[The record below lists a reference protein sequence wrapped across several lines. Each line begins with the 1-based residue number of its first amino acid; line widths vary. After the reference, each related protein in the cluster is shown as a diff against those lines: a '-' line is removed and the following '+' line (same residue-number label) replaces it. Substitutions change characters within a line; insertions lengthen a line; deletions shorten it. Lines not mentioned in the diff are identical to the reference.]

1 LTKVTKKSGGPQTE
15 EGKAVASRNSLK
27 TGAYSSIVV
36 LPGEDEADFHE
47 LETQFMSDF
56 SPQDIAEVAMVRQ
69 LAVSVWK
76 KLRLERLEQSAALMA
91 LNRSFNEYDFSP
103 YDIHLDSAMIEL
115 IPELDSFTEDY
126 VKIMSEMC
134 FYVARFEVNSVS
146 LDDVKVMQLEY
157 PALYLYVIEQGQEE
171 DLIFDKNPTPAD
183 VLKQSVLYSDGDS
196 VNLIPFVINDTINY
210 ARNVVRAYS
219 RRDEIKAAVKAVK
232 EKRLL
237 TIMELDKP
245 RRVHSDL
252 DRAFYRTLSELR
264 KHQQW
269 RQARNII
276 DVTPKLPA

>member
-1 LTKVTKKSGGPQTE
+1 MTKVTKKSGGSQTE

-47 LETQFMSDF
+47 LETQFISDF
-56 SPQDIAEVAMVRQ
+56 SPQDIAEVAMVSQ
-69 LAVSVWK
+69 LAVTVWK
-76 KLRLERLEQSAALMA
+76 KLRLERLEQSAALTA
-91 LNRSFNEYDFSP
+91 LNRSFSEYDFNP
-103 YDIHLDSAMIEL
+103 YDIQLDSAMIEL
-115 IPELDSFTEDY
+115 IPVLDSFTEDY
-126 VKIMSEMC
+126 VQAMRDMF

-146 LDDVKVMQLEY
+146 LDDVKVMALEY
-157 PALYLYVIEQGQEE
+157 PALYLYVIEQGKEE
-171 DLIFDKNPTPAD
+171 GLIFDKNPTPAD
-183 VLKQSVLYSDGDS
+183 VLKQSVVYDDGGS
-196 VNLIPFVINDTINY
+196 VNLIPFVINGTIDY
-210 ARNVVRAYS
+210 ARNVVRVYS
-219 RRDEIKAAVKAVK
+219 RRDEIKAAVKSVK

-237 TIMELDKP
+237 VIMELDKP

>member
-1 LTKVTKKSGGPQTE
+1 MTKVTKKSGGPQTE

-47 LETQFMSDF
+47 LETQLISDF

-115 IPELDSFTEDY
+115 IPELGSFTEDY

-196 VNLIPFVINDTINY
+196 VNLIPFVINDTIDY

>member
-1 LTKVTKKSGGPQTE
+1 MTKVTKKSGGPQTE

-47 LETQFMSDF
+47 LETQFISDF
-56 SPQDIAEVAMVRQ
+56 SPQDIAEVAMVSQ
-69 LAVSVWK
+69 LAVTVWK
-76 KLRLERLEQSAALMA
+76 KLRLERLEQSAALTA
-91 LNRSFNEYDFSP
+91 LNRSFSEYDFNP
-103 YDIHLDSAMIEL
+103 YDIQLDSAMIEL
-115 IPELDSFTEDY
+115 IPVLDSFTEDY
-126 VKIMSEMC
+126 VQAMRDMF

-146 LDDVKVMQLEY
+146 LDDVKVMALEY
-157 PALYLYVIEQGQEE
+157 PALYLYVIEQGKEE
-171 DLIFDKNPTPAD
+171 GLIFDKNPTPAD
-183 VLKQSVLYSDGDS
+183 VLKQSVVYDDGGS
-196 VNLIPFVINDTINY
+196 VNLIPFVINGTIDY
-210 ARNVVRAYS
+210 ARNVVRVYS
-219 RRDEIKAAVKAVK
+219 RRDEIKAAVKSVK

-237 TIMELDKP
+237 VIMELDKP

>member
-47 LETQFMSDF
+47 LETQFISDF

-91 LNRSFNEYDFSP
+91 LNRSFSEYDFNP
-103 YDIHLDSAMIEL
+103 YDIQLDSAMIEL

-126 VKIMSEMC
+126 VQAMRDMF
-134 FYVARFEVNSVS
+134 FYVARFEVDSLS
-146 LDDVKVMQLEY
+146 LDDVKVMALEY
-157 PALYLYVIEQGQEE
+157 PALYLYVIEQAQAE
-171 DLIFDKNPTPAD
+171 DLLFDKNPTPAD
-183 VLKQSVLYSDGDS
+183 VLNQSVVYSDGDS
-196 VNLIPFVINDTINY
+196 VNLIPFVINGTIDY
-210 ARNVVRAYS
+210 ARNVVRVYS
-219 RRDEIKAAVKAVK
+219 RRDEIKAAVKSVK

-237 TIMELDKP
+237 VIMELDKP